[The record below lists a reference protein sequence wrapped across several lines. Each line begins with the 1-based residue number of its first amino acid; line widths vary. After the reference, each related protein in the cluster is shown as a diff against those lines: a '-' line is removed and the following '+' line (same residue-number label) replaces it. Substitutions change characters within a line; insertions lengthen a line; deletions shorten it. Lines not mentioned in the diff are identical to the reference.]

1 MACYMICGKFIWS
14 HSKICQTRFS
24 SYQPR
29 PLDMENIWFNIQN
42 HFLEVLVVVYYEYK
56 SRFFWAIF
64 RVGLFVMMQ
73 SGAIPICLY
82 AHWWQLGWDQIY
94 QRHSVA
100 PILPI
105 TAQHLRLPITA
116 QNLIARRPASSPCCY
131 QQPLNLITTQ
141 IELNQNHQRY
151 SF

>member
-56 SRFFWAIF
+56 SRFF
-64 RVGLFVMMQ
+64 
-73 SGAIPICLY
+73 
-82 AHWWQLGWDQIY
+82 
-94 QRHSVA
+94 
-100 PILPI
+100 
-105 TAQHLRLPITA
+105 
-116 QNLIARRPASSPCCY
+116 
-131 QQPLNLITTQ
+131 
-141 IELNQNHQRY
+141 
-151 SF
+151 